1 VTEKPRKTAP
11 SDLKSRGR
19 ALWRSVVGKYV
30 MDPAETALLH
40 ELCRTADELDALT
53 VAMAD
58 QSPVVEGSQGQPR
71 ANPLLAEI
79 RQHRKLAETLALA
92 LALPVDGETIGRRRS
107 TNAKAAAHARWRHGR
122 GA

>member
-1 VTEKPRKTAP
+1 MNTKPRITAP
-11 SDLKSRGR
+11 NDLKARGKT
-19 ALWRSVVGKYV
+19 LWHSVIGKYAL
-30 MDPAETALLH
+30 DPAESALLH

-53 VAMAD
+53 AVMAD

-79 RQHRKLAETLALA
+79 RLHRKLAETLANS
-92 LALPVDGETIGRRRS
+92 LALPVEGETIGQRRS
-107 TNAKAAAHARWRHGR
+107 QNARAAAHARWRHGR

>member
-1 VTEKPRKTAP
+1 VTAKPRKPAP
-11 SDLKSRGR
+11 SDLKARGR
-19 ALWRSVVGKYV
+19 ALWRSVVGKYAL
-30 MDPAETALLH
+30 DPAETALLH
-40 ELCRTADELDALT
+40 ELGRTVDELDALT

-58 QSPVVEGSQGQPR
+58 QSPVVAGSQGQPR

-79 RQHRKLAETLALA
+79 RQHRKLAESLAIS

-107 TNAKAAAHARWRHGR
+107 TNARVAADARWRHGR